1 MTPLRIAIVAHG
13 RFHAFDLA
21 RELIA
26 RGHDVTLLTNYPRW
40 AAARFGVPAASVRSF
55 VVHGAL
61 ARLAGRWP
69 GLAQRVS
76 AERRLHRMFGRW
88 AERVLAERR
97 WDIVH
102 GWSGV
107 SEEILLSK
115 RVVGHTVLMRGSSH
129 IAVQARLLAEEARQ
143 AGVAIDRPSPWMI
156 AREMREYAQA
166 ERILVLSSF
175 ARQTF
180 IDEGTSDD
188 RLMVLPLGADV
199 TAFRPAPDVAA
210 ARTRRVLAGAPL
222 RVVCVGTVS
231 YQKGLAALENVIG
244 QVDGDRIEMAIVGPA
259 LPESEAVVK
268 RLRNHR
274 GVRIVGYVP
283 QRELPAVYAEADVF
297 FFPTVQDG
305 YGMVLAQA
313 QAAGLPV
320 LATTHS
326 AAPDFV
332 REGENGWLVEP
343 GDAPAMADILRRC
356 DADRSSL
363 AAMAAR
369 VYRDGWSR
377 SWPVVAAH
385 FEVLASGLRDAAVGA
400 HA

>member
-1 MTPLRIAIVAHG
+1 MKRLRIAIVAHG

-40 AAARFGVPAASVRSF
+40 AVARFGVPATAVRSF
-55 VVHGAL
+55 VLHGAA
-61 ARLAGRWP
+61 ARLAGRLP
-69 GLAQRVS
+69 GVARRLS

-88 AERVLAERR
+88 AERVLSERR

-102 GWSGV
+102 VWSGV

-115 RVVGHTVLMRGSSH
+115 RVTGHTVVMRGSSH

-188 RLMVLPLGADV
+188 RLIVLPLGADV
-199 TAFRPAPDVAA
+199 AAFRASPASVAA
-210 ARTRRVLAGAPL
+210 RSKRILAGGPL
-222 RVVCVGTVS
+222 HVLVAGAVSFRKGVRHLAGLVGRVDPARVRVTWVGAILPEAAA
-231 YQKGLAALENVIG
+231 LAA
-244 QVDGDRIEMAIVGPA
+244 
-259 LPESEAVVK
+259 
-268 RLRNHR
+268 RLRAR
-274 GVRIVGYVP
+274 GVRLTGHVP
-283 QRELPAVYAEADVF
+283 QHQLPALYAEADVF
-297 FFPTVQDG
+297 LFPTIEDG
-305 YGMVLAQA
+305 YGLVLAQA
-313 QAAGLPV
+313 QAAGLPM

-326 AAPDFV
+326 AAPDCL
-332 REGENGWLVEP
+332 RHGENGWLVEP
-343 GDAPAMADILRRC
+343 GDEEGMIDILTWC
-356 DADRSSL
+356 DRERASL
-363 AAMAAR
+363 AAMATHVAR
-369 VYRDGWSR
+369 HDPPR
-377 SWPVVAAH
+377 SWSVVAAD
-385 FEVLASGLRDAAVGA
+385 FEAMAAALRDAAVGA